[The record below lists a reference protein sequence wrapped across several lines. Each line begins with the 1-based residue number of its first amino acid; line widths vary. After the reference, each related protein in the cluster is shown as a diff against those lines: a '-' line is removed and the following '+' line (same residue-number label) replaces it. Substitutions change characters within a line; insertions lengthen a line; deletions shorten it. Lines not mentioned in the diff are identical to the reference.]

1 MLSVIDLKLRVI
13 VTIIDANFVTFFH
26 FCDIFD
32 FSIDFSGGFRFFIR
46 PSKEALPC
54 ESEWG
59 KKKEKARE

>member
-26 FCDIFD
+26 FGDIFD

-54 ESEWG
+54 ESE
-59 KKKEKARE
+59 